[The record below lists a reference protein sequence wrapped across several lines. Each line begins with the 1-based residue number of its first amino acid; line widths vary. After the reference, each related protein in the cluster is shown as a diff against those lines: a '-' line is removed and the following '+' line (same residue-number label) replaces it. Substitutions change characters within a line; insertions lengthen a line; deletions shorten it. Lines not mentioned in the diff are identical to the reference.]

1 MKFFFDQIKK
11 IEVTSS
17 TIGRNT
23 VFVFLGLIGVYC
35 IYRSILPL
43 QRNIDKTSTD
53 SSESEEEVDILQKIR
68 ENKIIRKSI
77 STNFEKL
84 SNFENSSP
92 EDSLYQKTS
101 ILFSIMAKFVSS
113 FEINSEGSIV
123 NSATTSLR
131 ADLRVLIL
139 NDSVYFRK
147 LVKFRKECSK
157 HCDLSTKEGKIFL
170 EMKNR
175 IDQVLRKCIIIY
187 RFFNLYEKEIND
199 ALTELAAL
207 KVPKKLI
214 IK

>member
-11 IEVTSS
+11 IEVNSS

-23 VFVFLGLIGVYC
+23 VLVFFGLIGVYC

-53 SSESEEEVDILQKIR
+53 SSEEEVDILQKIR

-101 ILFSIMAKFVSS
+101 ILFSIMAKFVNS
-113 FEINSEGSIV
+113 FEINSEGAIV

-187 RFFNLYEKEIND
+187 SFFNLYEKEIND
-199 ALTELAAL
+199 ALTEFAAL